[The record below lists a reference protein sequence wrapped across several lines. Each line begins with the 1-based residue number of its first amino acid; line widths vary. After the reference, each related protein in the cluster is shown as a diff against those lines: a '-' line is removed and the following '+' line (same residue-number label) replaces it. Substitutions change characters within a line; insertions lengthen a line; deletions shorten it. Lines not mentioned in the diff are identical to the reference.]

1 MIDPAA
7 ARRAAERF
15 APSIVSVRPVATGHI
30 NDTFVVERADGDLVL
45 QRVNT
50 AVLTDLEGITA
61 NIATLRHHLE
71 ARRAG
76 SLVPEPFPT
85 PAGDLLVHDA
95 NGSWRAWLA
104 VDAGTVSP
112 APAPAPAPAGVASAA
127 TLLGRFHAAVA
138 DLDPGTIIETLP
150 RFHDLRRRRHD
161 LEAMVEA
168 DPLHR
173 AATVDD
179 EIALAR
185 AAAPLVERAA
195 DLWQRVPR
203 RVAHN
208 DAKFDNFLFRDGVA
222 VCLVDLDT
230 IMPGAW
236 FFDVGDFLRSA
247 TTAAAEDTP
256 DPDLAVVDPALYEAA
271 VAGYRLGVDAVLAPV
286 EADALDVAGAI
297 VTYEQAVRFLTD
309 WLAGDVYYRTT
320 RPAHNRDRARAQM
333 RLLTTM
339 PGSPFSA

>member
-1 MIDPAA
+1 VIDAAA

-15 APSIVSVRPVATGHI
+15 APSTVSVRPVATGHI
-30 NDTFVVERADGDLVL
+30 NDTFVVERAGGDLVL

-50 AVLTDLEGITA
+50 AVLTDLDGITA
-61 NIATLRHHLE
+61 NIATLRHHLG

-104 VDAGTVSP
+104 VGADTVSP
-112 APAPAPAPAGVASAA
+112 APAPAVVASAA

-195 DLWQRVPR
+195 DLQQRVPQ

-208 DAKFDNFLFRDGVA
+208 DAKFDNFLFRDGAA

-236 FFDVGDFLRSA
+236 FFDIGDFLRSA

-256 DPDLAVVDPALYEAA
+256 DPDLAVVDPALYQAA
-271 VAGYRLGVDAVLAPV
+271 LAGYRLGVDAALAPV
-286 EADALDVAGAI
+286 EAGALDVAGAI
-297 VTYEQAVRFLTD
+297 VAYEQAVRFLTD